1 MKKQSWKTDKKNRIN
16 YSLLQY
22 KIRKLF
28 KKESTSEFDAGKI
41 RRKLNVSNPKGQI
54 IDILKKL
61 LKEEYITISGH
72 GKYVYNGLNKELR
85 KREKPEDKNKEIYY
99 TGIVD
104 KTKTGAG
111 YIIVKDLPYDIY
123 IPARYMK
130 TAMDGDTVKVE
141 LLFSKKGSK
150 NDGRIVEII
159 KRAKTQFIGEYRNFG
174 NYSSVFVKSAKD
186 DLEIFIQ
193 NNNTE
198 EINSGDMVLVEITE
212 WRGKKTPVPW
222 GKIIKNLNDQ
232 ERNDLE
238 MKSILINNGFKIEF
252 SEEVIKEANELDKT
266 ISEEEISKRKDF
278 RNIITYTID
287 PETAKDFDD
296 ALSYRELENGNIE
309 IGVHIADVTHYVKP
323 GTAIDSEAYE
333 QSTSVYLVDRV
344 DPMLPEV
351 LSNELCSL
359 RPNEDSLT
367 FSAVFEFD
375 KKFNIKSRWF
385 GKTIIHSD
393 RRFTYEEAQE
403 ILENRKGEYAKE
415 LTTMNNIAKKLRKER
430 YKNGSIDFN
439 TDEVQ
444 FKLDE
449 KGKPIGLYVK
459 ERKDAHLLVEDFMLL
474 ANKEVAK
481 FIKNKGKQKE
491 IPFVYRV
498 HDLPD
503 PDKLLDFAAF
513 AKEFGVK
520 LKLDT
525 PRQVAASFTE
535 LSKRAE
541 EDEVLKILI
550 PLALRTMAKAIYTTD
565 DIGHYGLGFEDY
577 THFTS
582 PIRRYADVLVHRIL
596 EKNLTQIYRM
606 NKADLEAKCVHISE
620 QERKAIGAER
630 ESVKYKQVE
639 YISEYIGQEFDGV
652 ITGFIEKGMFVEL
665 LDSLVEG
672 MVEFKTIGQFF
683 VLDES
688 KLKVTAKKSG
698 KVIKIGDKV
707 RVKVKSTDL
716 VRRRVDFILAE
727 DNEE

>member
-1 MKKQSWKTDKKNRIN
+1 
-16 YSLLQY
+16 
-22 KIRKLF
+22 
-28 KKESTSEFDAGKI
+28 
-41 RRKLNVSNPKGQI
+41 QI

-565 DIGHYGLGFEDY
+565 DIGHYGLGFE
-577 THFTS
+577 
-582 PIRRYADVLVHRIL
+582 
-596 EKNLTQIYRM
+596 
-606 NKADLEAKCVHISE
+606 
-620 QERKAIGAER
+620 
-630 ESVKYKQVE
+630 
-639 YISEYIGQEFDGV
+639 
-652 ITGFIEKGMFVEL
+652 
-665 LDSLVEG
+665 
-672 MVEFKTIGQFF
+672 
-683 VLDES
+683 
-688 KLKVTAKKSG
+688 
-698 KVIKIGDKV
+698 
-707 RVKVKSTDL
+707 
-716 VRRRVDFILAE
+716 
-727 DNEE
+727 